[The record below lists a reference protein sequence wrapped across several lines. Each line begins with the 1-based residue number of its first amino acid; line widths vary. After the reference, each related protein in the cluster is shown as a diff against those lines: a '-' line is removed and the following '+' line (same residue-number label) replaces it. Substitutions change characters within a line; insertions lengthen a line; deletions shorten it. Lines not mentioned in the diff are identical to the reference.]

1 MANQLV
7 RILLVEDNPGD
18 AGLFRVSLDEVGSDS
33 FTYEL
38 THVVR
43 LVEALAYVEKSPF
56 DLVFLD
62 LSLPDASGIEAV
74 IRMRDTAPNLP
85 IVVMSGLLDENVAD
99 ETRRLGAAA
108 FLVKGQAEGTMLGR
122 VIDRAMGRNRLE
134 TSPKRHV

>member
-18 AGLFRVSLDEVGSDS
+18 AGLFRISFDEMGSES

-108 FLVKGQAEGTMLGR
+108 FLVKGQADGTMLGR

-134 TSPKRHV
+134 TSPR